1 MAGRSKK
8 SRGFENRAVLYL
20 RYSTHNQTDLSIEY
34 QREKAT
40 EYCEKAGYIIV
51 KSFIDEARSG
61 TTDKREAFQQ
71 MIEEATDNPTWS
83 KVIVFSFNRFA
94 RNKDFDGYYKVVL
107 MQHGITVESATED
120 NSDTPEARLTRNIS
134 ASYDAYMPERCA
146 VHTHASMMTKA
157 QKGLHCGGKPPLGY
171 DIKDEKLVINK
182 YEAETVKLIFDMYD
196 KNYSYN
202 AMLKV
207 LNEQGRTTKRGAP
220 FKKTSFNSILQQEK
234 YKGVF
239 VWNRAAHKGI
249 DDTHNNHESKPLEE
263 QVRIKGGCK
272 AIIDAELFDR
282 VQKKMRAN
290 RHKNLRTGSKN
301 HYMLG
306 GLGKVYCAECGS
318 RMVGAANKSH
328 DETYLYYTCPQHK
341 QKNCKTKDL
350 RASYLEHHLSAHIVN
365 LILNKNNYA
374 SYNLLIQ
381 EVFSKHSNAGLKKEL
396 NGISKAIDNILK
408 VLEIQPTDEAAER
421 LALLSAKKAAVQ
433 KKMTAVNN
441 TPQITPGNL
450 KEVRKSFY
458 HLLKESSDPVIYDIL
473 DKLIEK
479 ITVSNDGVEIEL
491 NI

>member
-1 MAGRSKK
+1 
-8 SRGFENRAVLYL
+8 
-20 RYSTHNQTDLSIEY
+20 
-34 QREKAT
+34 
-40 EYCEKAGYIIV
+40 
-51 KSFIDEARSG
+51 
-61 TTDKREAFQQ
+61 
-71 MIEEATDNPTWS
+71 
-83 KVIVFSFNRFA
+83 
-94 RNKDFDGYYKVVL
+94 
-107 MQHGITVESATED
+107 
-120 NSDTPEARLTRNIS
+120 
-134 ASYDAYMPERCA
+134 
-146 VHTHASMMTKA
+146 
-157 QKGLHCGGKPPLGY
+157 
-171 DIKDEKLVINK
+171 
-182 YEAETVKLIFDMYD
+182 
-196 KNYSYN
+196 
-202 AMLKV
+202 
-207 LNEQGRTTKRGAP
+207 
-220 FKKTSFNSILQQEK
+220 
-234 YKGVF
+234 
-239 VWNRAAHKGI
+239 
-249 DDTHNNHESKPLEE
+249 
-263 QVRIKGGCK
+263 
-272 AIIDAELFDR
+272 
-282 VQKKMRAN
+282 
-290 RHKNLRTGSKN
+290 
-301 HYMLG
+301 MLG